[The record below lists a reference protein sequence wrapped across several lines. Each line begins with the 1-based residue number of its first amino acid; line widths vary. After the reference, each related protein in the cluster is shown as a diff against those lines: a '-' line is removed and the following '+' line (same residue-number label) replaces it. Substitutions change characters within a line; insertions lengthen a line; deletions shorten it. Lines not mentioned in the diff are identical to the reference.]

1 MMEKRTSKFSHSF
14 LKELYEKKYYL
25 ITIWVTLIITYVY
38 LDGHLAFLP
47 KKTFLLL
54 GLSLSA
60 LLFIKGKVYN
70 KVFSI
75 IMLTG
80 SFFCF
85 FTPVMD
91 SPDENFHYSRALY
104 ISEGHLYL
112 PSNKQDLLVSSDISD
127 VEKFFKKPLVNTDL
141 GRKEVS
147 SKKVQYNN
155 LANTNGYSFV
165 SYIPQTFGILIAK
178 VFHLSISA
186 SILLGRF
193 FNLLAFA
200 LLCRLAVKKSGP
212 RQQIFG
218 ILAIVPI
225 NIYIAASFN
234 QDAVANGLIFLA
246 IGLFYSFLDKDKV
259 SYKDLFIYFLLSVLI
274 ALSKLPYVLL
284 IGLLLFIPKGKMSR
298 KKYLTVVLLIGTAA
312 LCSLLWLKITSGF
325 NLNIVN
331 VNPQINPI
339 EKIKYTIENLP
350 EFVRMMVKEGVNF
363 IPFKLQSL
371 FTFGWLAYDVKAF
384 IWLYLVFISIV
395 ILISPKAPKMYNI
408 SKLGVWLVSLGI
420 IFGILM
426 TAYLMWGE
434 ITALSIQGLQGRY
447 FSGVIVLLALTLD
460 ISAQLVIQDNNLS
473 IKECKKEKV
482 EDSLFFVATLFIMV
496 TLLTTIVQYYI

>member
-1 MMEKRTSKFSHSF
+1 MEKRLSKFSHSF

-25 ITIWVTLIITYVY
+25 IAIWVTLIVTYVY
-38 LDGHLAFLP
+38 FDGHLEVLP
-47 KKTFLLL
+47 KRTFLLL
-54 GLSLSA
+54 GISLST

-80 SFFCF
+80 VFFCF
-85 FTPVMD
+85 YTPVMD
-91 SPDENFHYSRALY
+91 SPDENFHYSRSLY

-112 PSNKQDLLVSSDISD
+112 PSNKQELLVSSDISD
-127 VEKFFKKPLVNTDL
+127 VETVFKKPLVNTDL

-165 SYIPQTFGILIAK
+165 SYLPQTLGILIAK
-178 VFHLSISA
+178 VFHLSIFA

-193 FNLLAFA
+193 FNLLTFA
-200 LLCRLAVKKSGP
+200 LLCRFAIKKSGP

-225 NIYIAASFN
+225 NVYIAASFN

-246 IGLFYSFLDKDKV
+246 ISLFYSFLDKDKV

-284 IGLLLFIPKGKMSR
+284 IGLLLFIPKEKMSR

-312 LCSLLWLKITSGF
+312 LCSLLWLKITSGL
-325 NLNIVN
+325 NLNVIH

-339 EKIKYTIENLP
+339 EKIKYTIENMP
-350 EFVRMMVKEGVNF
+350 EFIRMMVKEGVNF

-371 FTFGWLAYDVKAF
+371 FTFGWLAYDVKSF
-384 IWLYLVFISIV
+384 IWFYLVFISIV
-395 ILISPKAPKMYNI
+395 ILISPKAPKMKKI
-408 SKLGVWLVSLGI
+408 SKLGVWLVALGI

-434 ITALSIQGLQGRY
+434 ITDMSIKGIQGRY
-447 FSGVIVLLALTLD
+447 FSGVFVLLALAVNV
-460 ISAQLVIQDNNLS
+460 SAQLMIQDNNLS
-473 IKECKKEKV
+473 IKEYQKEKV
-482 EDSLFFVATLFIMV
+482 ENFLFFVATLFIMV
-496 TLLTTIVQYYI
+496 SLLTTIIQYYL

>member
-1 MMEKRTSKFSHSF
+1 MKKKLSKFSHSF

-25 ITIWVTLIITYVY
+25 IAIWVTLIITYVY
-38 LDGHLAFLP
+38 FDGRLDVIP
-47 KKTFLLL
+47 KRTFLLL
-54 GLSLSA
+54 GIAFST

-80 SFFCF
+80 AFFCF
-85 FTPVMD
+85 YTPVMD
-91 SPDENFHYSRALY
+91 SPDENSHYSRALY
-104 ISEGHLYL
+104 ISEGHIYL
-112 PSNKQDLLVSSDISD
+112 PSNKQNLLVSSDISE
-127 VEKFFKKPLVNTDL
+127 VENFFKKPLVNTDL
-141 GRKEVS
+141 GRKQVS
-147 SKKVQYNN
+147 SEKVQYNN

-165 SYIPQTFGILIAK
+165 SYLPQTFGILIAK
-178 VFHLSISA
+178 VFHLSIFA

-193 FNLLAFA
+193 FNLLTFA
-200 LLCRLAVKKSGP
+200 LLCRFAIKKSGP

-259 SYKDLFIYFLLSVLI
+259 SYKDLFIYSFLSVLI

-284 IGLLLFIPKGKMSR
+284 IGLLLFIPKEKISQ
-298 KKYLTVVLLIGTAA
+298 KKYLTVALLIGTVA
-312 LCSLLWLKITSGF
+312 LCSLLWLKITSGL
-325 NLNIVN
+325 NLNVVN
-331 VNPQINPI
+331 VNPHINPI

-350 EFVRMMVKEGVNF
+350 GFVRMMIKEGVNF
-363 IPFKLQSL
+363 VPFKLQSL

-395 ILISPKAPKMYNI
+395 ILISPKAPKMNKI

-420 IFGILM
+420 IFGVLM

-434 ITALSIQGLQGRY
+434 ITDMSIKGIQGRY
-447 FSGVIVLLALTLD
+447 FSGVIVLLALAVN
-460 ISAQLVIQDNNLS
+460 ISAKLITQDNHL
-473 IKECKKEKV
+473 IVKEHQKEKI
-482 EDSLFFVATLFIMV
+482 EDILFLIAILFIMV
-496 TLLTTIVQYYI
+496 SILTTVIEYYI

>member
-1 MMEKRTSKFSHSF
+1 
-14 LKELYEKKYYL
+14 
-25 ITIWVTLIITYVY
+25 
-38 LDGHLAFLP
+38 
-47 KKTFLLL
+47 
-54 GLSLSA
+54 
-60 LLFIKGKVYN
+60 
-70 KVFSI
+70 
-75 IMLTG
+75 
-80 SFFCF
+80 
-85 FTPVMD
+85 MD

-155 LANTNGYSFV
+155 LANTNGYSFA
-165 SYIPQTFGILIAK
+165 SYLPQTFGILIAK
-178 VFHLSISA
+178 VFHLSIFA

-193 FNLLAFA
+193 FNLLTFA
-200 LLCRLAVKKSGP
+200 LLCRFAIKKSGP

-225 NIYIAASFN
+225 NVYIAASFN

-246 IGLFYSFLDKDKV
+246 ISLFYSFLDKDKV

-284 IGLLLFIPKGKMSR
+284 IGLLLFIPKEKMSR

-312 LCSLLWLKITSGF
+312 LCSLLWLKITSAL
-325 NLNIVN
+325 NLNVIH

-339 EKIKYTIENLP
+339 EKIKYTIENMP
-350 EFVRMMVKEGVNF
+350 EFIRMMVKEGVNF

-371 FTFGWLAYDVKAF
+371 FTFGWLAYDVKSF
-384 IWLYLVFISIV
+384 IWFYLVFISIV
-395 ILISPKAPKMYNI
+395 ILISPKAPKMKKI
-408 SKLGVWLVSLGI
+408 SKLGVWLVALGI

-434 ITALSIQGLQGRY
+434 ITDMSIKGIQGRY
-447 FSGVIVLLALTLD
+447 FSGVFVLLALAVNV
-460 ISAQLVIQDNNLS
+460 SAQLMIQDNNLS
-473 IKECKKEKV
+473 IKEYQKEKV
-482 EDSLFFVATLFIMV
+482 ENFLFFVATLFIMV
-496 TLLTTIVQYYI
+496 SLLTTIIQYYL

>member
-1 MMEKRTSKFSHSF
+1 MEKRLSKFSHSF

-25 ITIWVTLIITYVY
+25 IAIWVTLIVTYVY
-38 LDGHLAFLP
+38 FDGHLEVLP
-47 KKTFLLL
+47 KRTFLLL
-54 GLSLSA
+54 GISLST

-80 SFFCF
+80 VFFCF
-85 FTPVMD
+85 YTPVMD
-91 SPDENFHYSRALY
+91 SPDENFHYSRSLY

-112 PSNKQDLLVSSDISD
+112 PSNKQELLVSSDISD
-127 VEKFFKKPLVNTDL
+127 VETVFKKPLVNTDL

-165 SYIPQTFGILIAK
+165 SYLPQTLGILIAK
-178 VFHLSISA
+178 VFHLSIFA

-193 FNLLAFA
+193 FNLLTFA
-200 LLCRLAVKKSGP
+200 LLCRFAIKKSGP

-234 QDAVANGLIFLA
+234 QDAMANGLIFLA
-246 IGLFYSFLDKDKV
+246 IGIFYSFLDKKKV
-259 SYKDLFIYFLLSVLI
+259 DYKDLLIYFCLSVLI

-284 IGLLLFIPKGKMSR
+284 IGLLLFIPKEKMSQ
-298 KKYLTVVLLIGTAA
+298 KKYLTTVLLIGIAA
-312 LCSLLWLKITSGF
+312 FHSLLWLKITSGL
-325 NLNIVN
+325 NLNVIH

-339 EKIKYTIENLP
+339 EKIKYTIENMP
-350 EFVRMMVKEGVNF
+350 EFIRMMVKEGVNF

-371 FTFGWLAYDVKAF
+371 FTFGWLAYDVKSF
-384 IWLYLVFISIV
+384 IWFYLVFISIV
-395 ILISPKAPKMYNI
+395 ILISPKAPKMKKI
-408 SKLGVWLVSLGI
+408 SKLGVWLVALGI

-434 ITALSIQGLQGRY
+434 ITDMSIKGIQGRY
-447 FSGVIVLLALTLD
+447 FSGVFVLLALAVNV
-460 ISAQLVIQDNNLS
+460 SAQLMIQDNNLS
-473 IKECKKEKV
+473 IKEYQKEKV
-482 EDSLFFVATLFIMV
+482 ENFLFFVATLFIMV
-496 TLLTTIVQYYI
+496 SLLTTIIQYYL

>member
-1 MMEKRTSKFSHSF
+1 MEKRLSKFSHSF

-25 ITIWVTLIITYVY
+25 IAIWVTLIVTYVY
-38 LDGHLAFLP
+38 FDGHLEVLP
-47 KKTFLLL
+47 KRTFLLL
-54 GLSLSA
+54 GISLST

-80 SFFCF
+80 VFFCF
-85 FTPVMD
+85 YTPVMD
-91 SPDENFHYSRALY
+91 SPDENFHYSRSLY

-112 PSNKQDLLVSSDISD
+112 PSNKQELLVSSDISD
-127 VEKFFKKPLVNTDL
+127 VETVFKKPLVNTDL

-165 SYIPQTFGILIAK
+165 SYLPQTLGILIAK
-178 VFHLSISA
+178 VFHLSIFA

-193 FNLLAFA
+193 FNLLTFA
-200 LLCRLAVKKSGP
+200 LLCRFAIKKSGP

-234 QDAVANGLIFLA
+234 QDAMANGLIFLA
-246 IGLFYSFLDKDKV
+246 IGIFYSFLDKKKV
-259 SYKDLFIYFLLSVLI
+259 DYKDLLIYFCLSVLI

-284 IGLLLFIPKGKMSR
+284 IGLLLFIPKEKMSQ
-298 KKYLTVVLLIGTAA
+298 KKYLTTVLLIGIAA
-312 LCSLLWLKITSGF
+312 FYSLLWLKITSGL
-325 NLNIVN
+325 NLNVIH

-339 EKIKYTIENLP
+339 EKIKYTIENMP
-350 EFVRMMVKEGVNF
+350 EFIRMMVKEGVNF

-371 FTFGWLAYDVKAF
+371 FTFGWLAYDVKSF
-384 IWLYLVFISIV
+384 IWFYLVFISIV
-395 ILISPKAPKMYNI
+395 ILISPKAPKMKKI
-408 SKLGVWLVSLGI
+408 SKLGVWLVALGI

-434 ITALSIQGLQGRY
+434 ITDMSIKGIQGRY
-447 FSGVIVLLALTLD
+447 FSGVFVLLALAVNV
-460 ISAQLVIQDNNLS
+460 SAQLMIQDNNLS
-473 IKECKKEKV
+473 IKEYQKEKV
-482 EDSLFFVATLFIMV
+482 ENFLFFVATLFIMV
-496 TLLTTIVQYYI
+496 SLLTTIIQYYL

>member
-1 MMEKRTSKFSHSF
+1 MEKRLSKFSHSF

-25 ITIWVTLIITYVY
+25 IAIWVTLIVTYVY
-38 LDGHLAFLP
+38 FDGHLEVLP
-47 KKTFLLL
+47 KRTFLLL
-54 GLSLSA
+54 GISLSA
-60 LLFIKGKVYN
+60 LLFLKGKVYN

-80 SFFCF
+80 TFFCF
-85 FTPVMD
+85 YTPVMD

-112 PSNKQDLLVSSDISD
+112 PSNKQELLVSSDISD
-127 VEKFFKKPLVNTDL
+127 VETVFKKPLANTDL

-165 SYIPQTFGILIAK
+165 SYLPQTLGILIAK
-178 VFHLSISA
+178 VFHLSIFA

-193 FNLLAFA
+193 FNLLTFA
-200 LLCRLAVKKSGP
+200 LLCRFAIKKSGP

-234 QDAVANGLIFLA
+234 QDAMANGLIFLA
-246 IGLFYSFLDKDKV
+246 IGIFYSFLDKKKV
-259 SYKDLFIYFLLSVLI
+259 DYKDLLIYFCLSVLI

-284 IGLLLFIPKGKMSR
+284 IGLLLFIPKEKMSQ
-298 KKYLTVVLLIGTAA
+298 KKYLTTVLLIGIAA
-312 LCSLLWLKITSGF
+312 FYSLLWLKITSGL
-325 NLNIVN
+325 NLNVIHV
-331 VNPQINPI
+331 NPI
-339 EKIKYTIENLP
+339 EKIKYTIENMP
-350 EFVRMMVKEGVNF
+350 EFIRMMVKEGVNF

-371 FTFGWLAYDVKAF
+371 FTFGWLAYDVKSF
-384 IWLYLVFISIV
+384 IWFYLVFISIV
-395 ILISPKAPKMYNI
+395 ILISPKAPKMKKI
-408 SKLGVWLVSLGI
+408 SKLGVWLVALGI

-434 ITALSIQGLQGRY
+434 ITDMSIKGIQGRY
-447 FSGVIVLLALTLD
+447 FSGVFVLLALAVNV
-460 ISAQLVIQDNNLS
+460 SAQLMIQDNNLS
-473 IKECKKEKV
+473 IKEYQKEKV
-482 EDSLFFVATLFIMV
+482 ENFLFFVATLFIMV
-496 TLLTTIVQYYI
+496 SLLTTIIQYYL

>member
-1 MMEKRTSKFSHSF
+1 MEKRLSKFSHSF

-25 ITIWVTLIITYVY
+25 IAIWVTLIVTYVY
-38 LDGHLAFLP
+38 FDGHLEVLP
-47 KKTFLLL
+47 KRTFLLL
-54 GLSLSA
+54 GISLSA
-60 LLFIKGKVYN
+60 LLFLKGKVYN

-80 SFFCF
+80 VFFCF
-85 FTPVMD
+85 YTPVMD

-193 FNLLAFA
+193 FILLAFA

-284 IGLLLFIPKGKMSR
+284 IGLLLFIPKEKMSR
-298 KKYLTVVLLIGTAA
+298 NKYLTVVLLIGTAA
-312 LCSLLWLKITSGF
+312 LCSLLWLKITSGL
-325 NLNIVN
+325 NLNVIN
-331 VNPQINPI
+331 VNPKINPI
-339 EKIKYTIENLP
+339 EKIKYTIENMP

-384 IWLYLVFISIV
+384 VWLYLVFISIA
-395 ILISPKAPKMYNI
+395 ILISPKAPKMNKI

-420 IFGILM
+420 IFGVLM

-434 ITALSIQGLQGRY
+434 ITDMSIKGIQGRY
-447 FSGVIVLLALTLD
+447 FIGVFALISLAVSVSSQLT
-460 ISAQLVIQDNNLS
+460 VQDNSLS
-473 IKECKKEKV
+473 IKEYKKEKI
-482 EDSLFFVATLFIMV
+482 EDSLFFIATLFIMV
-496 TLLTTIVQYYI
+496 SLLSTIIRYYL

>member
-1 MMEKRTSKFSHSF
+1 MEKRLSKFSHSF

-25 ITIWVTLIITYVY
+25 IAIWVTLIVTYVY
-38 LDGHLAFLP
+38 FDGHLEVLP
-47 KKTFLLL
+47 KRTFLLL
-54 GLSLSA
+54 GISLSA
-60 LLFIKGKVYN
+60 LLFLKGKVYN

-80 SFFCF
+80 TFFCF
-85 FTPVMD
+85 YTPVMD

-104 ISEGHLYL
+104 ISEGHLCL
-112 PSNKQDLLVSSDISD
+112 PSNKQELLVSSDISD
-127 VEKFFKKPLVNTDL
+127 VETVFKKPLANTDL

-165 SYIPQTFGILIAK
+165 SYLPQTLGILIAK
-178 VFHLSISA
+178 VFHLSIFA

-193 FNLLAFA
+193 FNLLTFA
-200 LLCRLAVKKSGP
+200 LLCRFAIKKSGP

-234 QDAVANGLIFLA
+234 QDAMANGLIFLA
-246 IGLFYSFLDKDKV
+246 IGIFYSFLDKKKV
-259 SYKDLFIYFLLSVLI
+259 DYKDLLIYFCLSVLI

-284 IGLLLFIPKGKMSR
+284 IGLLLFIPKEKMSQ
-298 KKYLTVVLLIGTAA
+298 KKYLTTVLLIGIAA
-312 LCSLLWLKITSGF
+312 FYSLLWLKITSGL
-325 NLNIVN
+325 NLNVIHV
-331 VNPQINPI
+331 NPI
-339 EKIKYTIENLP
+339 EKIKYTIENMP
-350 EFVRMMVKEGVNF
+350 EFIRMMVKEGVNF

-371 FTFGWLAYDVKAF
+371 FTFGWLAYDVKSF
-384 IWLYLVFISIV
+384 IWFYLVFISIV
-395 ILISPKAPKMYNI
+395 ILISPKAPKMKKI
-408 SKLGVWLVSLGI
+408 SKLGVWLVALGI

-434 ITALSIQGLQGRY
+434 ITDMSIKGIQGRY
-447 FSGVIVLLALTLD
+447 FSGVFVLLALAVNV
-460 ISAQLVIQDNNLS
+460 SAQLMIQDNNLS
-473 IKECKKEKV
+473 IKEYQKEKV
-482 EDSLFFVATLFIMV
+482 ENFLFFVATLFIMV
-496 TLLTTIVQYYI
+496 SLLTTIIQYYL

>member
-1 MMEKRTSKFSHSF
+1 MEKRLSKFSHSF

-25 ITIWVTLIITYVY
+25 IAIWVTLIVTYVY
-38 LDGHLAFLP
+38 FDGHLEVLP
-47 KKTFLLL
+47 KRTFLLL
-54 GLSLSA
+54 GISLSA
-60 LLFIKGKVYN
+60 LLFLKGKVYN

-80 SFFCF
+80 IFFCF
-85 FTPVMD
+85 YTPVMD

-112 PSNKQDLLVSSDISD
+112 PSNKQELLVSSDISD
-127 VEKFFKKPLVNTDL
+127 VETVFKKPLANTDL
-141 GRKEVS
+141 GKKEVS

-165 SYIPQTFGILIAK
+165 SYLPQTLGILIAK
-178 VFHLSISA
+178 VFHLSIFA

-193 FNLLAFA
+193 FNLLTFA
-200 LLCRLAVKKSGP
+200 LLCRFAIKKSGP

-234 QDAVANGLIFLA
+234 QDAMANGLIFLA
-246 IGLFYSFLDKDKV
+246 IGIFYSFLDKKKV
-259 SYKDLFIYFLLSVLI
+259 DYKDLLIYFCLSVLI

-284 IGLLLFIPKGKMSR
+284 IGLLLFIPKEKMSQ
-298 KKYLTVVLLIGTAA
+298 KKYLTTVLLIGIAA
-312 LCSLLWLKITSGF
+312 FYSLLWLKITSGL
-325 NLNIVN
+325 NLNVIH

-339 EKIKYTIENLP
+339 EKIKYTIENMP
-350 EFVRMMVKEGVNF
+350 EFIRMMVKEGVNF

-371 FTFGWLAYDVKAF
+371 FTFGWLAYDVKSF
-384 IWLYLVFISIV
+384 IWFYLVFISIV
-395 ILISPKAPKMYNI
+395 ILISPKAPKMNKI

-420 IFGILM
+420 IFGVLM

-434 ITALSIQGLQGRY
+434 ITDMSIKGIQGRY
-447 FSGVIVLLALTLD
+447 FIGVFALISLAVSVSSQLT
-460 ISAQLVIQDNNLS
+460 VQDNSLS
-473 IKECKKEKV
+473 IKEYKKEKI
-482 EDSLFFVATLFIMV
+482 EDSLFFIATLFIMV
-496 TLLTTIVQYYI
+496 SLLSTIIRYYL

>member
-1 MMEKRTSKFSHSF
+1 MEKRLSKFSHSF

-25 ITIWVTLIITYVY
+25 IAIWVTLIVTYVY
-38 LDGHLAFLP
+38 FDGHLEVLP
-47 KKTFLLL
+47 KRTFLLL
-54 GLSLSA
+54 GISLST

-80 SFFCF
+80 VFFCF
-85 FTPVMD
+85 YTPVMD
-91 SPDENFHYSRALY
+91 SPDENFHYSRSLY

-112 PSNKQDLLVSSDISD
+112 PSNKQELLVSSDISD
-127 VEKFFKKPLVNTDL
+127 VETVFKKPLVNTDL

-165 SYIPQTFGILIAK
+165 SYLPQTLGIFIAK
-178 VFHLSISA
+178 VFHLSIFA

-193 FNLLAFA
+193 FNLLTFA
-200 LLCRLAVKKSGP
+200 LLCRFAIKKSGP

-234 QDAVANGLIFLA
+234 QDAMANGLIFLA
-246 IGLFYSFLDKDKV
+246 IGIFYSFLDKKKV
-259 SYKDLFIYFLLSVLI
+259 DYKDLLIYFCLSVLI

-284 IGLLLFIPKGKMSR
+284 IGLLLFIPKEKMSQ
-298 KKYLTVVLLIGTAA
+298 KKYLTTVLLIGIAA
-312 LCSLLWLKITSGF
+312 FYSLLWLKITSGL
-325 NLNIVN
+325 NLNVIH

-339 EKIKYTIENLP
+339 EKIKYTIENMP
-350 EFVRMMVKEGVNF
+350 EFIRMMVKEGVNF

-371 FTFGWLAYDVKAF
+371 FTFGWLAYDVKSF
-384 IWLYLVFISIV
+384 IWFYLVFISIV
-395 ILISPKAPKMYNI
+395 ILISPKAPKMKKI
-408 SKLGVWLVSLGI
+408 SKLGVWLVALGI

-434 ITALSIQGLQGRY
+434 ITDMSIKGIQGRY
-447 FSGVIVLLALTLD
+447 FSGVFVLLALAVNV
-460 ISAQLVIQDNNLS
+460 SAQLMIQDNNLS
-473 IKECKKEKV
+473 IKEYQKEKV
-482 EDSLFFVATLFIMV
+482 ENFLFFVATLFIMV
-496 TLLTTIVQYYI
+496 SLLTTIIQYYL

>member
-1 MMEKRTSKFSHSF
+1 MEKRLSKFSHSF

-25 ITIWVTLIITYVY
+25 IAIWVTLIVTYVY
-38 LDGHLAFLP
+38 FDGHLEVLP
-47 KKTFLLL
+47 KRTFLLL
-54 GLSLSA
+54 GISLST

-80 SFFCF
+80 VFFCF
-85 FTPVMD
+85 YTPVMD

-155 LANTNGYSFV
+155 LANTNGYSFA
-165 SYIPQTFGILIAK
+165 SYLPQTFGILIAK
-178 VFHLSISA
+178 VFHLSIFA

-193 FNLLAFA
+193 FNLLTFA
-200 LLCRLAVKKSGP
+200 LLCRFAIKKSGP

-225 NIYIAASFN
+225 NVYIAASFN

-246 IGLFYSFLDKDKV
+246 ISLFYSFLDKDKV

-284 IGLLLFIPKGKMSR
+284 IGLLLFIPKEKMSR

-312 LCSLLWLKITSGF
+312 LCSLLWLKITSAL
-325 NLNIVN
+325 NLNVIH

-339 EKIKYTIENLP
+339 EKIKYTIENMP
-350 EFVRMMVKEGVNF
+350 EFIRMMVKEGVNF

-371 FTFGWLAYDVKAF
+371 FTFGWLAYDVKSF
-384 IWLYLVFISIV
+384 IWFYLVFISIV
-395 ILISPKAPKMYNI
+395 ILISPKAPKMKKI
-408 SKLGVWLVSLGI
+408 SKLGVWLVALGI

-434 ITALSIQGLQGRY
+434 ITDMSIKGIQGRY
-447 FSGVIVLLALTLD
+447 FSGVFVLLALAVNV
-460 ISAQLVIQDNNLS
+460 SAQLMIQDNNLS
-473 IKECKKEKV
+473 IKEYQKEKV
-482 EDSLFFVATLFIMV
+482 ENFLFFVATLFIMV
-496 TLLTTIVQYYI
+496 SLLTTIIQYYL

>member
-1 MMEKRTSKFSHSF
+1 MEKRLSKFSHSF

-25 ITIWVTLIITYVY
+25 IAIWVTLIVTYVY
-38 LDGHLAFLP
+38 FDGHLAFLP
-47 KKTFLLL
+47 KKTFLLM

-70 KVFSI
+70 KVFLI

-80 SFFCF
+80 TFFCF
-85 FTPVMD
+85 YTPVMD

-155 LANTNGYSFV
+155 LANTNGYSFA
-165 SYIPQTFGILIAK
+165 SYLPQTFGILIAK
-178 VFHLSISA
+178 VFHLSIFA

-193 FNLLAFA
+193 FNLLTFA
-200 LLCRLAVKKSGP
+200 LLCRFAIKKSGP

-225 NIYIAASFN
+225 NVYIAASFN

-246 IGLFYSFLDKDKV
+246 ISLFYSFLDKDKV
-259 SYKDLFIYFLLSVLI
+259 SYKDFLLSVLI

-284 IGLLLFIPKGKMSR
+284 IGLLLFIPKEKMSR

-312 LCSLLWLKITSGF
+312 LCSLLWLKITSAL
-325 NLNIVN
+325 NLNVIH

-339 EKIKYTIENLP
+339 EKIKYTIENMP
-350 EFVRMMVKEGVNF
+350 EFIRMMVKEGVNF

-371 FTFGWLAYDVKAF
+371 FTFGWLAYDVKSF
-384 IWLYLVFISIV
+384 IWFYLVFISIV
-395 ILISPKAPKMYNI
+395 ILISPKAPKMKKI
-408 SKLGVWLVSLGI
+408 SKLGVWLVALGI

-434 ITALSIQGLQGRY
+434 ITDMSIKGIQGRY
-447 FSGVIVLLALTLD
+447 FSGVFVLLALAVNV
-460 ISAQLVIQDNNLS
+460 SAQLMIQDNNLS
-473 IKECKKEKV
+473 IKEYQKEKV
-482 EDSLFFVATLFIMV
+482 ENFLFFVATLFIMV
-496 TLLTTIVQYYI
+496 SLLTTIIQYYL

>member
-1 MMEKRTSKFSHSF
+1 MEKRLSKFSHSF

-25 ITIWVTLIITYVY
+25 IAIWVTLIVTYVY
-38 LDGHLAFLP
+38 FDGHLEVLP
-47 KKTFLLL
+47 KRTFLLL
-54 GLSLSA
+54 GISLSA
-60 LLFIKGKVYN
+60 LLFLKGKVYN

-80 SFFCF
+80 IFFCF
-85 FTPVMD
+85 YTPVMD

-112 PSNKQDLLVSSDISD
+112 PSNKQELLVSSDISD
-127 VEKFFKKPLVNTDL
+127 VETVFKKPLANTDL

-165 SYIPQTFGILIAK
+165 SYLPQTLGILIAK
-178 VFHLSISA
+178 VFHLSIFA

-193 FNLLAFA
+193 FNLLTFA
-200 LLCRLAVKKSGP
+200 LLCRFAIKKSGP

-234 QDAVANGLIFLA
+234 QDAMANGLIFLA
-246 IGLFYSFLDKDKV
+246 IGIFYSFLDKKKV
-259 SYKDLFIYFLLSVLI
+259 DYKDLLIYFCLSVLI

-284 IGLLLFIPKGKMSR
+284 IGLLLFIPKEKMSQ
-298 KKYLTVVLLIGTAA
+298 KKYLTTVLLIGIAA
-312 LCSLLWLKITSGF
+312 FYSLLWLKITSGL
-325 NLNIVN
+325 NLNVIHV
-331 VNPQINPI
+331 NPI
-339 EKIKYTIENLP
+339 EKIKYTIENMP
-350 EFVRMMVKEGVNF
+350 EFIRMMVKEGVNF

-371 FTFGWLAYDVKAF
+371 FTFGWLAYDVKSF
-384 IWLYLVFISIV
+384 IWFYLVFISIV
-395 ILISPKAPKMYNI
+395 ILISPKAPKMKKI
-408 SKLGVWLVSLGI
+408 SKLGVWLVALGI

-434 ITALSIQGLQGRY
+434 ITDMSIKGIQGRY
-447 FSGVIVLLALTLD
+447 FSGVFVLLALAVNV
-460 ISAQLVIQDNNLS
+460 SAQLMIQDNNLS
-473 IKECKKEKV
+473 IKEYQKEKV
-482 EDSLFFVATLFIMV
+482 ENFLFFVATLFIMV
-496 TLLTTIVQYYI
+496 SLLTTIIQYYL

>member
-1 MMEKRTSKFSHSF
+1 MMEKRSSKFSHSF

-38 LDGHLAFLP
+38 LDGHLALLP

-70 KVFSI
+70 KVFSV

-80 SFFCF
+80 AFFCF
-85 FTPVMD
+85 YTPVMD
-91 SPDENFHYSRALY
+91 SPDENSHYSRALY

-112 PSNKQDLLVSSDISD
+112 PSTKQDLLVSSDISD
-127 VEKFFKKPLVNTDL
+127 VENFFKKPLVNTDL

-165 SYIPQTFGILIAK
+165 SYLPQTFGILIAK
-178 VFHLSISA
+178 VLHLSIFA

-193 FNLLAFA
+193 FNLLTFA
-200 LLCRLAVKKSGP
+200 LLCRLAIKKSGP

-246 IGLFYSFLDKDKV
+246 IGLFYSFLDQDKV
-259 SYKDLFIYFLLSVLI
+259 SYNDLFIYFLLSVLI
-274 ALSKLPYVLL
+274 AFSKLPYVLL
-284 IGLLLFIPKGKMSR
+284 IGLLLFIPKEKMSQ
-298 KKYLTVVLLIGTAA
+298 KKFLTVALLIGTAA
-312 LCSLLWLKITSGF
+312 LCSLLWLKITSGL
-325 NLNIVN
+325 NLNVIN
-331 VNPQINPI
+331 VNPHINPI
-339 EKIKYTIENLP
+339 EKIKYTIENMP

-384 IWLYLVFISIV
+384 IWLYLIFISIV
-395 ILISPKAPKMYNI
+395 ILISPKAPKMNKI

-434 ITALSIQGLQGRY
+434 ITDMSIKGIQGRY
-447 FSGVIVLLALTLD
+447 FSGVIVLLALAVN
-460 ISAQLVIQDNNLS
+460 ISAQLMIQDNNLS
-473 IKECKKEKV
+473 IKKCKKEKI
-482 EDSLFFVATLFIMV
+482 EDSLFFIATLFIMV

>member
-1 MMEKRTSKFSHSF
+1 MEKRLSKFSHSF

-25 ITIWVTLIITYVY
+25 IAIWVTLIVTYVY
-38 LDGHLAFLP
+38 FDGHLEVLP
-47 KKTFLLL
+47 KRTFLLL
-54 GLSLSA
+54 GISLST

-80 SFFCF
+80 VFFCF
-85 FTPVMD
+85 YTPVMD
-91 SPDENFHYSRALY
+91 SPDENFHYSRSLY

-112 PSNKQDLLVSSDISD
+112 PSNKQELLVSSDISD
-127 VEKFFKKPLVNTDL
+127 VETVFKKPLVNTDL

-165 SYIPQTFGILIAK
+165 SYLPQTLGILIAK
-178 VFHLSISA
+178 VFHLSIFA

-193 FNLLAFA
+193 FNLLTFA
-200 LLCRLAVKKSGP
+200 LLCRFAIKKSGP

-225 NIYIAASFN
+225 NVYIAASFN

-246 IGLFYSFLDKDKV
+246 ISLFYSFLDKDKV

-284 IGLLLFIPKGKMSR
+284 IGLLLFIPKEKMSR

-312 LCSLLWLKITSGF
+312 LCSLLWLKITSAL
-325 NLNIVN
+325 NLNVIH

-339 EKIKYTIENLP
+339 EKIKYTIENMP
-350 EFVRMMVKEGVNF
+350 EFIRMMVKEGVNF

-371 FTFGWLAYDVKAF
+371 FTFGWLAYDVKSF
-384 IWLYLVFISIV
+384 IWFYLVFISIV
-395 ILISPKAPKMYNI
+395 ILISPKAPKMKKI
-408 SKLGVWLVSLGI
+408 SKLGVWLVALGI

-434 ITALSIQGLQGRY
+434 ITDMSIKGIQGRY
-447 FSGVIVLLALTLD
+447 FSGVFVLLALAVNV
-460 ISAQLVIQDNNLS
+460 SAQLMIQDNNLS
-473 IKECKKEKV
+473 IKEYQKEKV
-482 EDSLFFVATLFIMV
+482 ENFLFFVATLFIMV
-496 TLLTTIVQYYI
+496 SLLTTIIQYYL

>member
-1 MMEKRTSKFSHSF
+1 MMEKRSSKFSHSF

-25 ITIWVTLIITYVY
+25 IAIWATLIVTFIYF
-38 LDGHLAFLP
+38 DGHLEVLP

-54 GLSLSA
+54 GISLSA
-60 LLFIKGKVYN
+60 LLFLKGKVYN

-75 IMLTG
+75 IMLIG
-80 SFFCF
+80 AFFCF
-85 FTPVMD
+85 YTPVMD

-112 PSNKQDLLVSSDISD
+112 PSNKQELLVSSDISD
-127 VEKFFKKPLVNTDL
+127 VETVFKKPLANTDL
-141 GRKEVS
+141 GKKEVS

-165 SYIPQTFGILIAK
+165 SYLPQTLGILVAK
-178 VFHLSISA
+178 VFHLSIFA

-193 FNLLAFA
+193 FNLLTFA
-200 LLCRLAVKKSGP
+200 LLCRLAIKKSGP
-212 RQQIFG
+212 REQIFG

-225 NIYIAASFN
+225 NVYIAASFN
-234 QDAVANGLIFLA
+234 QDAMANGLIFLA

-259 SYKDLFIYFLLSVLI
+259 NYKDLLIYFFLSLLI

-284 IGLLLFIPKGKMSR
+284 IGLLLFIPKEKMSQ
-298 KKYLTVVLLIGTAA
+298 KKYLTTILLIGIAA
-312 LCSLLWLKITSGF
+312 FCSLLWLKITSGF
-325 NLNIVN
+325 NLNVVN

-339 EKIKYTIENLP
+339 EKIKYTFENMP
-350 EFVRMMVKEGVNF
+350 DFFDMMVKEIVNF

-371 FTFGWLAYDVKAF
+371 FTFGWLSYDLRSFVWF
-384 IWLYLVFISIV
+384 YLIFISIV
-395 ILISPKAPKMYNI
+395 ILISPKAPRLKKI
-408 SKLGVWLVSLGI
+408 SKVGVWLVALGI

-426 TAYLMWGE
+426 TSYLLWGE
-434 ITALSIQGLQGRY
+434 VKDMSIKGIQGRY
-447 FSGVIVLLALTLD
+447 FSGVVILLALTAS
-460 ISAQLVIQDNNLS
+460 ISAKLSIQDSSLV

-482 EDSLFFVATLFIMV
+482 EELLFFVATLFIMV
-496 TLLTTIVQYYI
+496 SLLTTIIQYYL

>member
-1 MMEKRTSKFSHSF
+1 MEKRLSKFSHSF

-25 ITIWVTLIITYVY
+25 IAIWVTLIVTYVY
-38 LDGHLAFLP
+38 FDGHLEVLP
-47 KKTFLLL
+47 KRTFLLL
-54 GLSLSA
+54 GISLST

-80 SFFCF
+80 VFFCF
-85 FTPVMD
+85 YTPVMD
-91 SPDENFHYSRALY
+91 SPDENFHYSRSLY

-112 PSNKQDLLVSSDISD
+112 PSNKQELLVSSDISD
-127 VEKFFKKPLVNTDL
+127 VETVFKKPLVNTDL

-165 SYIPQTFGILIAK
+165 SYLPQTLGIFIAK
-178 VFHLSISA
+178 VFHLSIFA

-193 FNLLAFA
+193 FNLLTFA
-200 LLCRLAVKKSGP
+200 LLCRFAIKKSGP

-234 QDAVANGLIFLA
+234 QDAMANGLIFLA
-246 IGLFYSFLDKDKV
+246 IGIFYSFLDKKKV
-259 SYKDLFIYFLLSVLI
+259 DYKDLLIYFCLSVLI

-284 IGLLLFIPKGKMSR
+284 IGLLLFIPKEKMSQ
-298 KKYLTVVLLIGTAA
+298 KKYLTTVLLIGIAA
-312 LCSLLWLKITSGF
+312 FYSLLWLKITSGL
-325 NLNIVN
+325 NLKVIH

-339 EKIKYTIENLP
+339 EKIKYTIENMP
-350 EFVRMMVKEGVNF
+350 EFIRMMVKEGVNF

-371 FTFGWLAYDVKAF
+371 FTFGWLAYDVKSF
-384 IWLYLVFISIV
+384 IWFYLVFISIV
-395 ILISPKAPKMYNI
+395 ILISPKAPKMKKI
-408 SKLGVWLVSLGI
+408 SKLGVWLVALGI

-434 ITALSIQGLQGRY
+434 ITDMSIKGIQGRY
-447 FSGVIVLLALTLD
+447 FSGVFVLLALAVNV
-460 ISAQLVIQDNNLS
+460 SAQLMIQDNNLS
-473 IKECKKEKV
+473 IKEYQKEKV
-482 EDSLFFVATLFIMV
+482 ENFLFFVATLFIMV
-496 TLLTTIVQYYI
+496 SLLTTIIQYYL